1 MTDPASPD
9 DFTGTARLFP
19 LPNLVLFPHV
29 VQGLHIFELRYRQLL
44 TDALATD
51 QLITLALLKPG
62 WEEGYDHAPAIE
74 PVACLGRVTWHEK
87 LADGRYNL
95 RLRGLARLRILEEV
109 PGDRLYRIARAE
121 TISEPVPGDLNQ
133 LKKLRYALADVV
145 LARFEE
151 DGPARRQLQ
160 ELFDGEMP
168 LGQVCDV
175 LSYALP
181 LSMEAKQGLLAE
193 AHAERRAV
201 ALIDALHSS
210 AARSDRPFP
219 PGFSPN

>member
-1 MTDPASPD
+1 MTDPSPD
-9 DFTGTARLFP
+9 GFTGTARLFP

-29 VQGLHIFELRYRQLL
+29 IQGLHIFELRYRQLMM
-44 TDALATD
+44 DAIASD

-62 WEEGYDHAPAIE
+62 WEESDDHAPPIE
-74 PVACLGRVTWHEK
+74 SVACLGRVMWHEK

-95 RLRGLARLRILEEV
+95 QLRGLARLRVLEEV

-121 TISEPVPGDLNQ
+121 VIPEVAPSDLIL
-133 LKKLRYALADVV
+133 LKKLRHALADLV
-145 LARFEE
+145 LPRFEE

-175 LSYALP
+175 LGYALP
-181 LSMEAKQGLLAE
+181 LSMEVKLGLLAE
-193 AHAERRAV
+193 AHIDRRAL
-201 ALIDALHSS
+201 ALADALRSS
-210 AARSDRPFP
+210 AARSTHPFP